1 MASRTRYFLIG
12 SALVVVVGLCTGLV
26 AYYSGALPGRN
37 TAMAEFD
44 YLPENSAA
52 VAFAD
57 VRDIMDSGFRQRL
70 RQILPTGE
78 NKDRLQA
85 ETGIDIERD
94 IDTVVLGL
102 PEQGAANARPLVIL
116 RGRFDAAKIE
126 ALAASHGATAEMYRN
141 TRILAAPTAGGADLS
156 GGPSLAFL
164 EAGLLALGDTAA
176 IRQAVDSAATRGG
189 VAGNDDLMRAVTGIQ
204 GTGNAWIVGRT
215 TSLSSHPGMPQQVLE
230 HLSAVEWIAV
240 GANVDDGVRAI
251 MRAEARD
258 DQAGEDLRG
267 VINGALSA
275 ARLFAGQDARIESAL
290 GSFQLAGS
298 GRVVEVSFTAPAE
311 MIDLLQQMRA
321 PTAPTAPVAP
331 EPPAAP

>member
-26 AYYSGALPGRN
+26 AYYGGALPGRT

-44 YLPENSAA
+44 YLPEDSVA

-78 NKDRLQA
+78 DKDRLQA

-94 IDTVVLGL
+94 IDTVVLGV
-102 PEQGAANARPLVIL
+102 PQEGQTNARPLVIL

-126 ALAASHGATAEMYRN
+126 ALAATHGATSEVYRN
-141 TRILAAPTAGGADLS
+141 TRILAAPASGADLA

-164 EAGLLALGDTAA
+164 ESGLLALGDAAA
-176 IRQAVDSAATRGG
+176 IRRAIDAAATRGG
-189 VAGNDDLMRAVTGIQ
+189 VAGNEDLMRAVAGIQ

-215 TSLSSHPGMPQQVLE
+215 TSLSSHPGMPAQVAE

-240 GANVDDGVRAI
+240 GANVDEGVRAI
-251 MRAEARD
+251 LRAEARD

-275 ARLFAGQDARIESAL
+275 ARLFAGQDARIGSAL
-290 GSFQLAGS
+290 GSLQMAGT

-321 PTAPTAPVAP
+321 PTVPDAPEAPVSPTAP
-331 EPPAAP
+331 